1 MTAINSFVEEIQYS
15 FDNKTFIKI
24 KCSKPKSKT
33 SDLVHIYIRPILIKN
48 DTKLSFTY
56 KFKTNDQT
64 KNFSIKEGLAEINSL
79 IANQFLAF
87 TLFTSENDF
96 NLLGNIK
103 GTYTLIRGKATQ
115 VQPASLSHNR
125 EKIKRSESNASYL
138 HLLGISTENGEIIPA
153 MADKY
158 RQINKYLEI
167 IEAQLKDV
175 KLPSEIKIVDMG
187 SGKGYLTFALYDF
200 LKNKKGLNV
209 SITGIELREDLVSF
223 CNKTALECG
232 FTSLDF
238 VAERI
243 ENYPNTQIDIL
254 IALHA
259 CDTATDDALFKAIT
273 SNASLIICAP
283 CCHKQV
289 RQQVKGKEQ
298 KSPLLKYGIF
308 KERQFEMVTDTM
320 RALILE
326 KNQYSTHIFEFVS
339 NEHTRK
345 NIMLVGTK
353 TDSKAN
359 ISQIE
364 SKLNLIK
371 EEYGIEYQHLEK
383 LLGV

>member
-1 MTAINSFVEEIQYS
+1 MTAINLFVEEIQYS

-33 SDLVHIYIRPILIKN
+33 SDLVHIYIRTILIKN
-48 DTKLSFTY
+48 ETKLSFTY

-64 KNFSIKEGLAEINSL
+64 KNFSINDGLAEINSL
-79 IANQFLAF
+79 ISSQFLAF
-87 TLFTSENDF
+87 SLFTSENDF

-125 EKIKRSESNASYL
+125 EKIKRSESDASYL

-223 CNKTALECG
+223 CNKTAQECG
-232 FTSLDF
+232 FSSLNF

-259 CDTATDDALFKAIT
+259 CDTATDDALFKAIS

-359 ISQIE
+359 ISQID
-364 SKLNLIK
+364 SKLDQIK
-371 EEYGIEYQHLEK
+371 EEYGVEYQYLEK
-383 LLGV
+383 LLS